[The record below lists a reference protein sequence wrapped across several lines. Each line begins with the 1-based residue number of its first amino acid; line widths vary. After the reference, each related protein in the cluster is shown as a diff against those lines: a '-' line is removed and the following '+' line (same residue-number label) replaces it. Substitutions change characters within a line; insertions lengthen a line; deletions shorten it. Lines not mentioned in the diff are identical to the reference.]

1 MPLTAPRF
9 KNNARLQKAAENNP
23 YMMFPETGEA
33 VRLLQQALIDSG
45 YPMPISTSKYGSP
58 DGVFGNETKIVLAKY
73 QKSRGLNPDGI
84 CGKKTLAQ
92 LDSELQGPAPAL
104 PPLPPSGHSSSG
116 YVSYVV
122 PGLFA
127 PVRQPSGM
135 SCWAA
140 MYTMMLSWKDQMSYG
155 IQDAV
160 ANLGDPYPKILKD
173 DTGLP
178 ITENRRLAERAG
190 MQAEYLVNPSAQG
203 WEQLLRDHGLLWTSF
218 AWQVTKATGGVV
230 SGRHIIIVY
239 GIKGDGSLDGTVIYY
254 ADPSDGNKHIESF
267 AEFVKGHE
275 LGFTLKNLTNLE
287 LGEFSQIMHY

>member
-45 YPMPISTSKYGSP
+45 YPMPISTRKYGSP
-58 DGVFGNETKIVLAKY
+58 DVVFGNETKILPGKY
-73 QKSRGLNPDGI
+73 QKSRGLNADGI

-92 LDSELQGPAPAL
+92 LDSELKGPAPAL
-104 PPLPPSGHSSSG
+104 PPLPSSANSSNSG
-116 YVSYVV
+116 YVSYAV
-122 PGLFA
+122 PGLFE
-127 PVRQPSGM
+127 PVKQPSGM

-140 MYTMMLSWKDQMSYG
+140 MDTMMLSWKDPMSYG
-155 IQDAV
+155 IADAV
-160 ANLGDPYPKILKD
+160 ANLGPRYPKILKD

-178 ITENRRLAERAG
+178 ITENRRLAQRAG
-190 MQAEYLVNPSAQG
+190 MQAEYLMNPSAQG

-230 SGRHIIIVY
+230 SGRHIIIEY
-239 GIKGDGSLDGTVIYY
+239 GIKG
-254 ADPSDGNKHIESF
+254 
-267 AEFVKGHE
+267 HE
-275 LGFTLKNLTNLE
+275 PGFTLKNLTDLE
-287 LGEFSQIMHY
+287 LDEFSQIMHY